1 MWWIFF
7 EKYFEVKISE
17 KIEIWKDLLEYLIC
31 EILFMIYQQKN
42 DHCYRLGWGWE
53 LVLFAKNIY
62 IYIYMCGNKN

>member
-42 DHCYRLGWGWE
+42 DNCYRLGWVENW
-53 LVLFAKNIY
+53 LCLQKKKKKKKYVWK
-62 IYIYMCGNKN
+62 